1 HSSLAPHF
9 GRAPFKGSTI
19 RSRNVRGV
27 RPQKTWSRFFLS
39 HVVNVQGFERPILI
53 NGSVPAQTGWAFVG
67 WREVG
72 VTWKSGV
79 SGPMVVLPF
88 CASWIPKLRGVAE
101 LSFTLAIDFTL
112 PLVIH
117 RVTSKYGS

>member
-1 HSSLAPHF
+1 LRRPPLTTLF
-9 GRAPFKGSTI
+9 PYTTLF
-19 RSRNVRGV
+19 RS
-27 RPQKTWSRFFLS
+27 
-39 HVVNVQGFERPILI
+39 ILI

-112 PLVIH
+112 PLVRSEEH
-117 RVTSKYGS
+117 TSELQSREKLVCR